1 MLKVLIAE
9 DSAMLAD
16 CLEDF
21 LIWKGFEVC
30 GIASTANEAVS
41 LADHHRPDL
50 AVLDFR
56 LANGTFGSEI
66 RPQLEDKLTMGILYV
81 SGDPLRNIL
90 TNLDGEAYI
99 QKPYKLSDVA
109 WALGAIRK
117 IKTGIPAD
125 TTLIPTCFHLL
136 GVPGAWDWH
145 FS

>member
-21 LIWKGFEVC
+21 LNWKGFKVC
-30 GIASTANEAVS
+30 GIARTVDEAVS
-41 LADHHRPDL
+41 LADLHRPDL

-66 RPQLEDKLTMGILYV
+66 RPRLEDKLTMGILYV
-81 SGDPLRNIL
+81 SGDPLKNVL
-90 TNLDGEAYI
+90 TMLDGEAYI
-99 QKPYKLSDVA
+99 QKPYGLNDIV

-125 TTLIPTCFHLL
+125 TTLIPKGFHLL
-136 GVPGAWDWH
+136 GVPGVPDRH
-145 FS
+145 VS